1 MAKDK
6 VKAEKERLESIF
18 STMPANEFAVA
29 AGLID
34 QAARMRVQLDKL
46 HADIKKNGLT
56 EMFSQS
62 DKTDPYS
69 RERPEARLYIAI
81 DKNYQAI
88 IKQLLERCPPSVKEN
103 KFARF
108 TSGG

>member
-6 VKAEKERLESIF
+6 VLAERERLEQIF
-18 STMPANEFAVA
+18 AAMPANELAVA
-29 AGLID
+29 QGLID

-46 HADIKKNGLT
+46 HAFLKKNGLT
-56 EMFSQS
+56 EQFTQS
-62 DKTDPYS
+62 EKLDPYS

-88 IKQLLERCPPSVKEN
+88 IKQLLERCPPSVKESKLA
-103 KFARF
+103 KF
-108 TSGG
+108 TNG

>member
-1 MAKDK
+1 MAKDR
-6 VKAEKERLESIF
+6 VKAERERLEQIF
-18 STMPANEFAVA
+18 AGMPPNELETVQ
-29 AGLID
+29 GLID

-46 HADIKKNGLT
+46 YTFLKRNGLT

-62 DKTDPYS
+62 DKTEPYS

-88 IKQLLERCPPSVKEN
+88 IKQLLERCPPSVKES
-103 KFARF
+103 KLARF
-108 TSGG
+108 TSAE

>member
-6 VKAEKERLESIF
+6 VKQERERLEQIF
-18 STMPANEFAVA
+18 VSMPANELAVA
-29 AGLID
+29 QGLID

-46 HADIKKNGLT
+46 HADLKRNGLT
-56 EMFSQS
+56 ELFSQS
-62 DKTDPYS
+62 DKTEPYS

-88 IKQLLERCPPSVKEN
+88 IKQLLERCPPSAKESKLAMFRN
-103 KFARF
+103 D
-108 TSGG
+108 G